1 MTPQPRPD
9 RDRAGRET
17 RHVGILGTPADVR
30 RARAAARRDD
40 TTTAQAQRRWENRAS
55 LPEPAQPP
63 ASGRPGAD
71 ALRCW
76 LPLRLPAHRASSAT
90 LAGAYP
96 FLAGPRVPT
105 DGVYVGQ
112 DAFSGG
118 PFCFD
123 PWTWYARGAL
133 TNPNVVLAGV
143 IGQGKSALAK
153 SLAVRS
159 LPLGRRIYVPGDPK
173 GEWAPV
179 ARRVGGTVIDLGGAL
194 ATRLNP
200 LDPGTRP
207 SGVTAAAW
215 ATVVA
220 ARRRQLL
227 ASLLA
232 TVLGRSLHPAE
243 HTVLDVA
250 LTQAQQASGRPG
262 GSGTSGPVLT
272 LTDVEAALSAPSR
285 DAARD
290 AAMSAD
296 VLAAEARDTAH
307 ALRRLVRGDLAGL
320 FDGPST
326 VTVDPYSP
334 MVVLDLS
341 RLGTDDDLLALA
353 MTCASAWLEGAVA
366 GATGPRWIVYDEAW
380 RLMRSLPLIRRMQAQ
395 WKLSRAQ
402 GIANLMIIH
411 RLSDLDAVGDA
422 RSESRAVA
430 AGLLADCST
439 RIVYRQETDQL
450 AATAR
455 ALGLTDTER
464 DLLPHLPRGS
474 GLWKIPGQSHVVHHR
489 LHAEEAVVY
498 DTDSAMTEPAIRTG
512 PDPLIRLDRT

>member
-1 MTPQPRPD
+1 M
-9 RDRAGRET
+9 
-17 RHVGILGTPADVR
+17 
-30 RARAAARRDD
+30 
-40 TTTAQAQRRWENRAS
+40 
-55 LPEPAQPP
+55 
-63 ASGRPGAD
+63 
-71 ALRCW
+71 
-76 LPLRLPAHRASSAT
+76 
-90 LAGAYP
+90 
-96 FLAGPRVPT
+96 
-105 DGVYVGQ
+105 
-112 DAFSGG
+112 
-118 PFCFD
+118 
-123 PWTWYARGAL
+123 
-133 TNPNVVLAGV
+133 
-143 IGQGKSALAK
+143 
-153 SLAVRS
+153 
-159 LPLGRRIYVPGDPK
+159 
-173 GEWAPV
+173 
-179 ARRVGGTVIDLGGAL
+179 
-194 ATRLNP
+194 
-200 LDPGTRP
+200 
-207 SGVTAAAW
+207 
-215 ATVVA
+215 
-220 ARRRQLL
+220 
-227 ASLLA
+227 
-232 TVLGRSLHPAE
+232 
-243 HTVLDVA
+243 
-250 LTQAQQASGRPG
+250 
-262 GSGTSGPVLT
+262 LT
-272 LTDVEAALSAPSR
+272 LTDVEAALSDPSR

-326 VTVDPYSP
+326 VTVDPHSP

-489 LHAEEAVVY
+489 LHAEEAAVY
-498 DTDSAMTEPAIRTG
+498 DTDSAMTEPAIGTR